1 MAELRSGY
9 TTGTCAAAA
18 AKAAALLLC
27 GNAPPQSVEIA
38 LPDGTRTS
46 FPVFFARFAGEG
58 CEAAVRKQ
66 AGDDPDATDDVYVT
80 VHVCFRSADGIHF
93 TAGEGVGTVTK
104 PGLSIPPGEPAI
116 NPVPRRMICSALAD
130 VTSRGLE
137 VRVSIPGGREIA
149 ERTFNPRL
157 GIVGGLSILGTTGR
171 VRPFSV
177 PALVDSLKCSLS
189 VAAACGVKAPVLV
202 PGNIGERAARRNFR
216 LSAEQVVHVGNYW
229 GSMLDEIGR
238 YDFDGILVLG
248 HPGKLAKL
256 TKGEWDTHSGNSQ
269 SAVPIVARLGSKT
282 LQRPIPAS
290 VTVEGIFKSL
300 KEGESRKLADALAS
314 EIRISVSRRLGGS
327 PETAA
332 AIINMNGD
340 ILGQNGDLSL
350 WN

>member
-1 MAELRSGY
+1 
-9 TTGTCAAAA
+9 
-18 AKAAALLLC
+18 
-27 GNAPPQSVEIA
+27 
-38 LPDGTRTS
+38 
-46 FPVFFARFAGEG
+46 
-58 CEAAVRKQ
+58 
-66 AGDDPDATDDVYVT
+66 
-80 VHVCFRSADGIHF
+80 
-93 TAGEGVGTVTK
+93 
-104 PGLSIPPGEPAI
+104 
-116 NPVPRRMICSALAD
+116 
-130 VTSRGLE
+130 
-137 VRVSIPGGREIA
+137 
-149 ERTFNPRL
+149 
-157 GIVGGLSILGTTGR
+157 
-171 VRPFSV
+171 
-177 PALVDSLKCSLS
+177 
-189 VAAACGVKAPVLV
+189 VLV